1 MSAGSE
7 EAFRALVEPHLR
19 ELHVHCYRMMGSLTD
34 ADDVL
39 QDTLTAAWR
48 ALGGFE
54 GRASLR
60 TWMYRIATNKC
71 LNARRTSRRHHPPEP
86 LPPFTPPEPT
96 RRDDVTWLQPYPDN
110 LIEELP
116 DAADGPAGG
125 YARREH
131 MELAFIAAL
140 QHLSPRQTA
149 VLVLRDVL
157 GFTMAEITA
166 ILNTSPT
173 AVKGLLQRARSQ
185 MARSAPLAS
194 LTVPANSTEQTVAR
208 AFADALVAGD
218 STRSWRCSPT
228 TPGSPCHPHRISTS
242 AQKRSGS
249 SSPFA
254 RRGAPD
260 ASRDS
265 FQLGRTATRRLVTTT
280 RPREGRSATR
290 PGLSSSRSGDA
301 VSVRLP
307 TFSPTTSTNVSGS
320 ATASNSEGASEFFS
334 LHLSRG
340 KVLRLNHGKPRDTG
354 C

>member
-1 MSAGSE
+1 MPNEARAGSE

-218 STRSWRCSPT
+218 
-228 TPGSPCHPHRISTS
+228 I
-242 AQKRSGS
+242 
-249 SSPFA
+249 
-254 RRGAPD
+254 
-260 ASRDS
+260 
-265 FQLGRTATRRLVTTT
+265 
-280 RPREGRSATR
+280 
-290 PGLSSSRSGDA
+290 DA
-301 VSVRLP
+301 VVALLTDDAWLAMPPAPHQYIGPEAIRKFLTVRAAWSVTL
-307 TFSPTTSTNVSGS
+307 T
-320 ATASNSEGASEFFS
+320 
-334 LHLSRG
+334 
-340 KVLRLNHGKPRDTG
+340 
-354 C
+354 

>member
-1 MSAGSE
+1 
-7 EAFRALVEPHLR
+7 
-19 ELHVHCYRMMGSLTD
+19 
-34 ADDVL
+34 
-39 QDTLTAAWR
+39 
-48 ALGGFE
+48 
-54 GRASLR
+54 
-60 TWMYRIATNKC
+60 MYRIATNKC

-96 RRDDVTWLQPYPDN
+96 RRDDVSWLQPYPDN

-125 YARREH
+125 YTRREH

-185 MARSAPLAS
+185 MA
-194 LTVPANSTEQTVAR
+194 
-208 AFADALVAGD
+208 
-218 STRSWRCSPT
+218 
-228 TPGSPCHPHRISTS
+228 
-242 AQKRSGS
+242 RSGS

-320 ATASNSEGASEFFS
+320 ATASNSEGASDFFS

>member
-1 MSAGSE
+1 MPNEARAGSE

-194 LTVPANSTEQTVAR
+194 LTVPANSTERTVAR
-208 AFADALVAGD
+208 AFTDALVAGD
-218 STRSWRCSPT
+218 IDAVVALLTDDAWLAMPPAPHQYIGPEAIRKFLTVRAAWSAGRQSRLMPTRANGHPAFGHYYS
-228 TPGSPCHPHRISTS
+228 TPGGSIGHPTGIVVITIRGRRISSITNFL
-242 AQKRSGS
+242 ANDLHKRFGL
-249 SSPFA
+249 
-254 RRGAPD
+254 
-260 ASRDS
+260 RDS
-265 FQLGRTATRRLVTTT
+265 V
-280 RPREGRSATR
+280 
-290 PGLSSSRSGDA
+290 
-301 VSVRLP
+301 
-307 TFSPTTSTNVSGS
+307 
-320 ATASNSEGASEFFS
+320 EF
-334 LHLSRG
+334 
-340 KVLRLNHGKPRDTG
+340 
-354 C
+354 